1 VNVDT
6 QKVLKSYKEK
16 KAIVE
21 ATKSRISAWERI
33 LHDPNIEMYGYY
45 TVNKEIGMPS
55 AHSGKSQVER
65 EVFSVEEEREL
76 SRELVEEWIK
86 EDKSRIFIPEL
97 EVDQIE
103 KALMSLTTWEKY
115 LIERKYFDNANW
127 VSIELS
133 FNEQFKTRN
142 YTPFETLKN
151 YNKCA
156 LDKITVILEPF
167 YKTIQTLEQ
176 ARRANKNEKL
186 NGKLT
191 TRMLTEEEQIKYNIT
206 PITPN
211 LP

>member
-1 VNVDT
+1 MDT

-21 ATKSRISAWERI
+21 ATKSRIAAWERI

-65 EVFSVEEEREL
+65 EVFSAEEEREL

-86 EDKSRIFIPEL
+86 EDKSRISMLEI

-103 KALMSLTTWEKY
+103 KAMTSLTPWEKY
-115 LIERKYFDNANW
+115 IIERKYFDNASW

-142 YTPFETLKN
+142 YIPSETLRN

-156 LDKITVILEPF
+156 IDKMSAVLGPF
-167 YKTIQTLEQ
+167 YETIRMIEDKRKPRNNQ
-176 ARRANKNEKL
+176 KL
-186 NGKLT
+186 NGKVV
-191 TRMLTEEEQIKYNIT
+191 TREATEIEKIKYN
-206 PITPN
+206 

>member
-1 VNVDT
+1 MDI
-6 QKVLKSYKEK
+6 QKALKSYKNK

-21 ATKSRISAWERI
+21 TTKSRIEAWEKI
-33 LHDPNIEMYGYY
+33 LDDPNIEMYGYY
-45 TVNKEIGMPS
+45 AVSKEIGMPS

-65 EVFSVEEEREL
+65 EVFKAEDEREL

-103 KALMSLTTWEKY
+103 KTLASLTTWEKY
-115 LIERKYFDNANW
+115 LIERKYFDNASW

-142 YTPFETLKN
+142 YIPFETLKN

-167 YKTIQTLEQ
+167 YKTIQIIEQ
-176 ARRANKNEKL
+176 VRMANKNEKL
-186 NGKLT
+186 NSKLT
-191 TRMLTEEEQIKYNIT
+191 TRKLTEQEQAKYNNI